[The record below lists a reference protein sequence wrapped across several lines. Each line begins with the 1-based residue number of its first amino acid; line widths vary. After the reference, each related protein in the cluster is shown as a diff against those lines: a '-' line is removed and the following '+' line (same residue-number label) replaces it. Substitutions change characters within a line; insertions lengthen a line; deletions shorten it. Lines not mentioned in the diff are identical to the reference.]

1 MSFELLHAKVNEWK
15 LTAVCIVDPDDD
27 DDFLGKLMITMN
39 SHRMIGIEDFVIEAL
54 SVLL

>member
-27 DDFLGKLMITMN
+27 DFLGNTHDYDEFSQN
-39 SHRMIGIEDFVIEAL
+39 YWNRGFCA
-54 SVLL
+54 